1 MKRGDN
7 HFGGEQGV
15 YCPPLLTPPWETG
28 AMTKGECTWEGTRS
42 HATGLVAYLGGPL
55 LYHIGMQNLIA
66 WGSQGFGSDVRGGLV
81 ELAGK
86 HHGWFSDG
94 IRFPSPLTMPN
105 LVAFLD
111 QAPCIT

>member
-28 AMTKGECTWEGTRS
+28 AVAKGGCMWEGARS
-42 HATGLVAYLGGPL
+42 HATGLVAYLGGPRL
-55 LYHIGMQNLIA
+55 CHISMRNLI
-66 WGSQGFGSDVRGGLV
+66 GQGPQGFRCDDRGGDLG
-81 ELAGK
+81 ELAGE

-94 IRFPSPLTMPN
+94 IKFPSPLTMPN
-105 LVAFLD
+105 LVAFPD
-111 QAPCIT
+111 